1 MNPKNYTEEVKKQF
15 KEMQSVEDFASLLQF
30 IYNQKIKH
38 SKKDIKIRVN
48 ILTYYGYVLKG
59 GECYT
64 DFEIKKK
71 SGGKRKISSPKY
83 TLKVIQQCLL
93 EILSIIYSPHKAAH
107 GFVLGKNVATNATA
121 HIGKKFVFNL
131 DITDFFPTT
140 SFHKIRFLLGL
151 KPFYL
156 TGERAKIGQLI
167 ANLCCKEGYLPQGS
181 PTSPMLT
188 NIVCRRIDARLTQL
202 AKKHRARYT
211 RYADDISFSCNKNI
225 FNDDFL
231 KEVAKVLDDDKYKI
245 NDKKTRLS
253 KSYQR
258 QEVTGVVVNQKA
270 NLPREYIK
278 DIRYW
283 LFAWEKFGEDR
294 TQLDFERRF
303 PEKKGFNRYNGASIK
318 FTNYLHGKIQYLK
331 MIRGEEDMMV
341 NGFLNKYNSLEVNLE
356 NYSKKV
362 NFRTDNTLNQ
372 MDDSIN
378 NQLNSIRSALEIR
391 GDFSIDYSFIKEVH
405 WVKQLMSDNLK
416 MENCAVRNIGDDG
429 KANTQNHAFIS
440 FCGYACC
447 QIELLLNIYFKKN
460 YHTWHNLRN
469 DIGLM
474 IQSRKIT
481 KPNYSPHSYNGTAW
495 GISLYHK
502 WYIYSSKYNIPEK
515 SNFYK
520 SIGAIRIIRN
530 SKVAHRGA
538 YDVTHL
544 TAPPIPIRANLT
556 VSQMAELLIQ
566 HRNVEQ
572 IRVFLESFVE
582 HIKQHIPN

>member
-1 MNPKNYTEEVKKQF
+1 MNPENYTEEVKKQF
-15 KEMQSVEDFASLLQF
+15 KEMQSTEDFAFLLQF
-30 IYNQKIKH
+30 IYSQKIKH
-38 SKKDIKIRVN
+38 RKKDIKIRVN
-48 ILTYYGYVLKG
+48 ILTYYGYVLKD
-59 GECYT
+59 GEGYT

-83 TLKVIQQCLL
+83 TLKVIQECLL
-93 EILSIIYSPHKAAH
+93 EILSIIYSPHRAAH

-156 TGERAKIGQLI
+156 TGERAEIGQLI

-181 PTSPMLT
+181 PTSPILT
-188 NIVCRRIDARLTQL
+188 NMVCRRIDARLTQL

-225 FNDDFL
+225 FNDGFL
-231 KEVAKVLDDDKYKI
+231 KEVAKILDDDKYKI

-253 KSYQR
+253 KYYQR

-303 PEKKGFNRYNGASIK
+303 PEKKGFNRYNGANIK

-341 NGFLNKYNSLEVNLE
+341 NRFLEKYNSLQTALE
-356 NYSKKV
+356 NFNKKI
-362 NFRTDNTLNQ
+362 NFGTDNTLNQ
-372 MDDSIN
+372 MDGSLN
-378 NQLNSIRSALEIR
+378 SQLNSIRSALEIR
-391 GDFSIDYSFIKEVH
+391 GDFSIEYEFIQESH
-405 WVKQLMSDNLK
+405 WRKQLRSDNLK
-416 MENCAVRNIGDDG
+416 MENCAIRNIGDDG
-429 KANTQNHAFIS
+429 RLNNTNDAFNS

-447 QIELLLNIYFKKN
+447 QIELLLNIYYIKK
-460 YHTWHNLRN
+460 YPTWHDLQKELGLLRR
-469 DIGLM
+469 DKKVYFE
-474 IQSRKIT
+474 Q
-481 KPNYSPHSYNGTAW
+481 PYSYNNKPIGM
-495 GISLYHK
+495 SLYNK
-502 WYIYSSKYNIPEK
+502 WLIYSKVNLIIERSSLHKGIN
-515 SNFYK
+515 
-520 SIGAIRIIRN
+520 AIRHIRN
-530 SKVAHRGA
+530 LKVAHRSA
-538 YDVTHL
+538 RYPNSDDDEQ
-544 TAPPIPIRANLT
+544 ISIRSNM
-556 VSQMAELLIQ
+556 SYKEIAELLIDNG
-566 HRNVEQ
+566 NVEL
-572 IRVFLESFVE
+572 IRYYLIEFVE
-582 HIKQHIPN
+582 HIKHRIPK